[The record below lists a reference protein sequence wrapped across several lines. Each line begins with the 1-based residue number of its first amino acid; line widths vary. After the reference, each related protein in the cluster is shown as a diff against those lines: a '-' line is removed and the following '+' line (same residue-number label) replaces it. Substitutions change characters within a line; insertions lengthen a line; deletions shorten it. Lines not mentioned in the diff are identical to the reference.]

1 MCMNYVP
8 DQLKRPFCEQLTSVF
23 DVSRNG
29 GASKSESRGFA
40 PMRSD
45 LRAAKGTAE
54 TGSDWDRD
62 AGRERDGGRET

>member
-1 MCMNYVP
+1 M
-8 DQLKRPFCEQLTSVF
+8 F
-23 DVSRNG
+23 DVSRNE
-29 GASKSESRGFA
+29 GASESESGGFA

-62 AGRERDGGRET
+62 IERERDGGRET